1 MDNRTYKEAISLIKN
16 WYPKCKELDA
26 WNPAKNVKYKK
37 CTNQIITNSS
47 TTIKQNV
54 ELIKTYAT
62 DHNESTSIRNQF
74 DEILAMI
81 DLFTESKQPLEF
93 TIAHLKSVLSN
104 STKSSASFET
114 SDSLER
120 TREVIIRL
128 KLIEWGHL
136 GHYNF
141 TSGSYFAHHYKI
153 LGPYFGDFAGNE
165 WPHTPLHK
173 DPISLAYEF
182 NHLLMNFTFEISNGT
197 LKNVSLLDLPAFG
210 STIGT
215 LKKGLKE
222 QFIWPT
228 KVNFGLLK
236 SNLDANR

>member
-1 MDNRTYKEAISLIKN
+1 M
-16 WYPKCKELDA
+16 
-26 WNPAKNVKYKK
+26 
-37 CTNQIITNSS
+37 
-47 TTIKQNV
+47 
-54 ELIKTYAT
+54 
-62 DHNESTSIRNQF
+62 
-74 DEILAMI
+74 
-81 DLFTESKQPLEF
+81 
-93 TIAHLKSVLSN
+93 
-104 STKSSASFET
+104 
-114 SDSLER
+114 
-120 TREVIIRL
+120 
-128 KLIEWGHL
+128 IEWGHL

-141 TSGSYFAHHYKI
+141 TSGSYFAHHYRI

-173 DPISLAYEF
+173 DPISLADDF

-236 SNLDANR
+236 SNLEANK